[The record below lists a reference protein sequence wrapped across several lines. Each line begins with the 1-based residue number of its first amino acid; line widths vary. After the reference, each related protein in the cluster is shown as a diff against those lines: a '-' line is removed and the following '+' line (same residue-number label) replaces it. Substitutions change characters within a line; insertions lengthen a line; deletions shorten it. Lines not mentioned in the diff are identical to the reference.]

1 MKLLAKILMIIFI
14 PIAQTFSQSDRP
26 LVSGG
31 DLLFYLDKTSFQGKE
46 NKIYTEFSIMIYADN
61 LKLTE
66 ESGKYSASVKIDYEL
81 TDLKD
86 KTVNTKSWETVAQFD
101 SVNEVKSLVVYDKW
115 GELTSADNYKLK
127 VEIKDLESRKTG
139 KINSTIEIKD
149 FASDSIEL
157 SEIQFIN
164 GTKESDSG
172 SEKIPNP
179 ARRYGLLNPILYF
192 YYELYSSTLNDFV
205 DINFSVTDEAVVIA
219 KKLNSVLEIKEKSK
233 GYIQGINVSKL
244 PSGVYTF
251 TISAKS
257 IDAKV
262 ISVKR
267 NFEILQLDYFAK
279 TPMISKEDSDM
290 MEKLLDYIA
299 EPYQL
304 SQYKKLNSF
313 NKANFILNF
322 FKNLDPD
329 PTTEENEYLQNL
341 LARFHYANQKFSWGK
356 TEGWTTERGRIFIQN
371 GKPDEIDYHN
381 MDMDSRPYEIWY
393 YRGNRE
399 LFYVFGDLNSNGR
412 YSLLHSNKEGE
423 IYNISW
429 RELVSRL

>member
-1 MKLLAKILMIIFI
+1 MKVFTIILLIIFI
-14 PIAQTFSQSDRP
+14 PIAQTFSQSDKP

-31 DLLFYLDKTSFQGKE
+31 DLLFYIDKTSFQGKE
-46 NKIYTEFSIMIYADN
+46 NKTYSEFSIMIYADY
-61 LKLTE
+61 LKLQE
-66 ESGKYSASVKIDYEL
+66 ASGKYSASIKIDYEL
-81 TDLKD
+81 TDLND
-86 KTVNTKSWETVAQFD
+86 ERVNSKSWETVALFD
-101 SVNEVKSLVVYDKW
+101 SVNDVKSLVVYDNW
-115 GELTSADNYKLK
+115 GELTPGGKYKLS
-127 VEIKDLESRKTG
+127 VGIKDLASRKMG

-149 FASDSIEL
+149 FAPEVFDL
-157 SEIQFIN
+157 SEIQFLN
-164 GTKESDSG
+164 GTKESESEN
-172 SEKIPNP
+172 EKILNP

-192 YYELYSSTLNDFV
+192 YYELYNITVNDS
-205 DINFSVTDEAVVIA
+205 IAIQYSVTDEAGNVA
-219 KKLNSVLEIKEKSK
+219 KELNSVVEVNENSK
-233 GYIQGINVSKL
+233 GFIQGINVSKL
-244 PSGVYTF
+244 NSGVYTF
-251 TISAKS
+251 TIKAKTS
-257 IDAKV
+257 SGKE

-279 TPMISKEDSDM
+279 TPILSKEDSEM

-322 FKNLDPD
+322 FKNLDPNPD
-329 PTTEENEYLQNL
+329 TEENEYLQSL
-341 LARFHYANQKFSWGK
+341 LARFHYANQKFSWGNI
-356 TEGWTTERGRIFIQN
+356 EGYTTEMGRIFIQN
-371 GKPDEIDYHN
+371 GKPDEVDYHN
-381 MDMDSRPYEIWY
+381 MDMDSRPYQIWY

-423 IYNISW
+423 IYNTSW